1 MASMSLFP
9 ALVADERPKAAPVG
23 CIEESRCPLFAA
35 QMAAMQPV
43 DDLERLRRRRDEIA
57 GELCEAI
64 WNHRGRGI
72 DARSGIFG
80 EMARR
85 HGFGLGRRDLFPRLV
100 EQAYIAHRV
109 AGFGFKNSGQAR
121 LAWSAATTRAIV
133 ALITKTLEG

>member
-1 MASMSLFP
+1 MNTPSLFP
-9 ALVADERPKAAPVG
+9 DLVADERPKAAPVD
-23 CIEESRCPLFAA
+23 CIEAARCPLFAA
-35 QMAAMQPV
+35 QMEAMKPV

-80 EMARR
+80 EMAGR

-109 AGFGFKNSGQAR
+109 AGFGFKDYGQAR

-133 ALITKTLEG
+133 GIINKTLEG